1 MRVKKEE
8 KPMLKIIGIGDL
20 LIPSAFIE
28 RGTECLKDRFDVSTV
43 DWPLE
48 NYEELQHINLL
59 VEQGGAEMVQPE
71 EEMLEKLKD
80 ADILITQFY
89 PITKKLIDSCPK
101 LKAVGVLR
109 GGIENVNLEYASE
122 KGIAVFHTPGRNA
135 NSVADFTVG
144 MMISEC
150 RNIARS
156 HRELKEGNWVRDYAN
171 ADSVPDLPGKTVGLV
186 GYGNIGRKVAQ
197 RLKGF
202 EMTILV
208 HDPYVKEA
216 EGVELVSLEELM
228 RRSDFVSLHSRLTKD
243 TEHMINEGMLSLM
256 KPTAYLIN
264 TARSGLVDE
273 KALYNVLKEGKI
285 AGAALDVFDVEPP
298 GKDYPLVTLE
308 NVTITPHLA
317 GGSRDA
323 FTQSPVL
330 LSKEMRKAL
339 VDHEKTSFLMNAD
352 ACKDNPLLQGE

>member
-1 MRVKKEE
+1 M
-8 KPMLKIIGIGDL
+8 KIIGIGDL
-20 LIPSAFIE
+20 LIPSDFIRAGFRSLE
-28 RGTECLKDRFDVSTV
+28 DSFEVETV
-43 DWPLE
+43 DWPLS
-48 NYEELQHINLL
+48 NYEELQNINLK
-59 VEQGGAEMVQPE
+59 VEQSGAEMEQPK
-71 EEMLEKLKD
+71 EEMLEKLKV

-89 PITKKLIDSCPK
+89 PITRKLVDSCPK

-109 GGIENVNLEYASE
+109 GGIENVNLEYCNE

-150 RNIARS
+150 RNIARA

-171 ADSVPDLPGKTVGLV
+171 KDSVPDLSGKTVGII
-186 GYGNIGRKVAQ
+186 GFGNIGRKVAQ

-202 EMTILV
+202 EMDILV
-208 HDPYVKEA
+208 YDPYAREA
-216 EGVELVSLEELM
+216 EGVEIVGLEELM
-228 RRSDFVSLHSRLTKD
+228 RRSDFVTLHSRLSKE
-243 TEHMINEGMLSLM
+243 TEHMIDKKMLSLM

-273 KALYNVLKEGKI
+273 EALYKVLKERKI
-285 AGAALDVFDVEPP
+285 AGAAIDVFDVEPP
-298 GKDYPLVTLE
+298 GKDYPLVVLD
-308 NVTITPHLA
+308 NITITPHLA

-330 LSKEMRKAL
+330 LAREMKRAL
-339 VDHEKTSFLMNAD
+339 VDGEETSFLVNPEACQRNA
-352 ACKDNPLLQGE
+352 LLKGE